1 MWVHRIA
8 VPSVCELPWNF
19 IIFLNPLSLSVWPLV
34 TSFPVD
40 PTEDCSLSHTQI
52 FSLPASLS
60 VSVIFFSL
68 SDMHTCSHTR
78 GHTCTP
84 VSPVGPVWSV
94 TFFPSE
100 ALLWS
105 RRAWGEIGQFNPPSI
120 ASFFPSWAL
129 TASLSLP
136 FSCPCWLV
144 CPTGVYLLLSLC
156 LAQHPPWQ
164 CKAII
169 FLFSLVASLSLSLPL
184 STAPTSFSLSLS
196 AL

>member
-1 MWVHRIA
+1 M
-8 VPSVCELPWNF
+8 L
-19 IIFLNPLSLSVWPLV
+19 
-34 TSFPVD
+34 T
-40 PTEDCSLSHTQI
+40 
-52 FSLPASLS
+52 
-60 VSVIFFSL
+60 
-68 SDMHTCSHTR
+68 HTR
-78 GHTCTP
+78 AHVHTCTP

-100 ALLWS
+100 APLWS

-169 FLFSLVASLSLSLPL
+169 FLFSLVASLLATSLPL
-184 STAPTSFSLSLS
+184 SLSLLHPPPFLFLS
-196 AL
+196 RHSNWHGTFSPVISSVTLKAAVSPAGDRRMFLAPLHRQSPNHCFSVIIILVFIYTTCSLNRP